1 MQAASGANGSHDRR
15 RSIPPVDGTAVRSK
29 PEPPG
34 RWALSTE
41 VLERRWRLLAP
52 YRDEIVELVR
62 RRGLPLADAEDC
74 AHEALVR
81 VVAFPALDE
90 GRAVQLLRTVAW
102 RLVID
107 AHRRRGRDVRARARL
122 RCEAEPAPPE
132 EAVLDRAEARWLV
145 GRVAELPAR
154 EREVI
159 TVRLQGKQSAEAAT
173 ALGITLDAADSAFR
187 RARLHLRLLAAGAGA
202 VTVAIVRRVV
212 RTAPTPSLVA
222 ISAAGIVLMAPAIH
236 SPHPGAQPE
245 GITGDQRVVS
255 GLASAERPL
264 GATAP
269 PRTPVVGGSGW
280 PLAGGGGRV
289 PRRPGS
295 TQLATVAVG
304 QPNSVHWAPVTVTK
318 HDQQETFLESLQR
331 CVGQG
336 VELTLREIGCRP

>member
-1 MQAASGANGSHDRR
+1 M
-15 RSIPPVDGTAVRSK
+15 
-29 PEPPG
+29 
-34 RWALSTE
+34 
-41 VLERRWRLLAP
+41 LERRWRLLAP
-52 YRDEIVELVR
+52 YRDEIVGLVR
-62 RRGLPLADAEDC
+62 RRGLPLTDAEDC
-74 AHEALVR
+74 AHEALAR
-81 VVAFPALDE
+81 VVGFRALDE
-90 GRAVQLLRTVAW
+90 SRAVQLLRTVAW
-102 RLVID
+102 RLVVD
-107 AHRRRGRDVRARARL
+107 AHRQRGRDVRARARL
-122 RCEAEPAPPE
+122 HEAEPAPPE

-159 TVRLQGKQSAEAAT
+159 TVRLQGKPPAEAAR
-173 ALGITLDAADSAFR
+173 ALGITPDAADSAFR
-187 RARLHLRLLAAGAGA
+187 RARLHLRLLAAAAGA
-202 VTVAIVRRVV
+202 VTVAMVRRVV

-236 SPHPGAQPE
+236 SPHLGAQPE
-245 GITGDQRVVS
+245 HVTGDQQVVS

-289 PRRPGS
+289 PRRPGT

-304 QPNSVHWAPVTVTK
+304 QPNSVHWSPVTVTK
-318 HDQQETFLESLQR
+318 HDQQETLLESLQR